1 MRAVDLAAME
11 RPSKAA
17 LTAVPACLAEG
28 LWALGN
34 SFFTLY
40 LVRGRTGSALIDT
53 GISAMADG
61 VIGQLEALGV
71 RPDTLIV
78 THPHP
83 DHINGLD
90 ALRERFPEARVVIG
104 PGAAEFL
111 AHPKTAA
118 SLVAE
123 DRFMSEFL
131 AARGMKPGRP
141 PIERPPSV
149 EGAAVARDGETMDLG
164 GLTIRFLHVGGHA
177 IGNILV
183 HVPELGA
190 LMASDSL
197 GFRIP
202 SIGFFPIFFTGYAE
216 YMAAI
221 DRLEALEPQILC
233 LAHQGPLTGEDAR
246 KAFRDARE
254 AARSLCEEIRKDTR
268 DEDAVIRDLYPR
280 FYRDELA
287 LYTPD
292 NIITCCRLVIRR
304 SRV

>member
-1 MRAVDLAAME
+1 ME
-11 RPSKAA
+11 RSATGA
-17 LTAVPACLAEG
+17 LTAVPGCLAEG
-28 LWALGN
+28 LRAMGN

-40 LVRGRTGSALIDT
+40 LVRGRTGSALVDT

-61 VIGQLEALGV
+61 VIGQLDALGV

-83 DHINGLD
+83 DHINGLA

-123 DRFMSEFL
+123 DRFMSDFL
-131 AARGMKPGRP
+131 ASRGLKPGRP

-149 EGAAVARDGETMDLG
+149 DGAAVVRDGETLELG

-177 IGNILV
+177 VGNILV

-190 LMASDSL
+190 LMVSDSL

-202 SIGFFPIFFTGYAE
+202 SIGFFPIFFTGYAD

-221 DRLEALEPQILC
+221 DRLEALEPRILC
-233 LAHQGPLTGEDAR
+233 LAHQGPLVGEDVC
-246 KAFRDARE
+246 KAFRDARK
-254 AARSLCEEIRKDTR
+254 AARSLRDEISNDPR
-268 DEDAVIRDLYPR
+268 DEDALIRNLYRR

-292 NIITCCRLVIRR
+292 NIIACCRLVIRR
-304 SRV
+304 SRA

>member
-1 MRAVDLAAME
+1 MG
-11 RPSKAA
+11 RPSQKTAA
-17 LTAVPACLAEG
+17 VFPGRLAEG

-40 LVRGRTGSALIDT
+40 LLRGQTASALVDT
-53 GISAMADG
+53 GISAMADE
-61 VIGQLEALGV
+61 VIGQLKLLGV
-71 RPDTLIV
+71 RPDYLIV

-90 ALRERFPEARVVIG
+90 ALRRQYPEARVVIG
-104 PGAAEFL
+104 PGAREFL
-111 AHPKTAA
+111 AHPKTEAA
-118 SLVAE
+118 LVAE

-131 AARGMKPGRP
+131 QSQGYRPGRS
-141 PIERPPSV
+141 PIDRPPSV
-149 EGAAVARDGETMDLG
+149 DGAMVASDNETLDLG
-164 GLTIRFLHVGGHA
+164 GPAIRFLHVGGHA

-183 HVPELGA
+183 HVPGLGA

-202 SIGFFPIFFTGYAE
+202 RIGFFPIFFTGYAD
-216 YMAAI
+216 YMTTI
-221 DRLEALEPQILC
+221 DRLESFEPRILC
-233 LAHQGPLTGEDAR
+233 LAHQGPLVGQDAR

-254 AARSLCEEIRKDTR
+254 AARSLCEEIRNDPR
-268 DEDAVIRDLYPR
+268 DEDAIINDLYPR

-292 NIITCCRLVIRR
+292 NIIGCCRLVIRR
-304 SRV
+304 SRA

>member
-1 MRAVDLAAME
+1 M
-11 RPSKAA
+11 
-17 LTAVPACLAEG
+17 
-28 LWALGN
+28 GN

-40 LVRGRTGSALIDT
+40 FVRGRTGSALIDT

-61 VIGQLEALGV
+61 VIGQLDALGV

-83 DHINGLD
+83 DHINGLA

-123 DRFMSEFL
+123 DRFMSDFL
-131 AARGMKPGRP
+131 ASRGLKPGRP

-149 EGAAVARDGETMDLG
+149 DGAAVVRDGEMLELG

-177 IGNILV
+177 VGNILV

-190 LMASDSL
+190 LMVSDSL

-202 SIGFFPIFFTGYAE
+202 SIGFFPIFFTGYAD

-221 DRLEALEPQILC
+221 DRLEALEPRILC
-233 LAHQGPLTGEDAR
+233 LAHQGPLVGEDAR
-246 KAFRDARE
+246 KAFRDARK
-254 AARSLCEEIRKDTR
+254 AARSLRDEISNDPR
-268 DEDAVIRDLYPR
+268 DEDALIRNLYRR

-292 NIITCCRLVIRR
+292 NIIACCRLVIRR
-304 SRV
+304 SRA

>member
-1 MRAVDLAAME
+1 MG
-11 RPSKAA
+11 RPSQP
-17 LTAVPACLAEG
+17 TAGSFPARLDEG

-40 LVRGRTGSALIDT
+40 LVRGKTASALIDT

-61 VIGQLEALGV
+61 VIGQLEKLGV
-71 RPDTLIV
+71 SPDYLIV

-90 ALRERFPEARVVIG
+90 ALRERYPEARVVIG
-104 PGAAEFL
+104 PGAREFL
-111 AHPKTAA
+111 SHPKTAA

-131 AARGMKPGRP
+131 KSQGYLPGRP
-141 PIERPPSV
+141 PIERPPSLD
-149 EGAAVARDGETMDLG
+149 GAVVAGDNETIDLG
-164 GLTIRFLHVGGHA
+164 GTTLRILHVGGHA

-183 HVPELGA
+183 HVPEISA

-202 SIGFFPIFFTGYAE
+202 SLGFFPIFFTGYAD
-216 YMAAI
+216 YMAVI
-221 DRLEALEPQILC
+221 DRMEALQPRILC
-233 LAHQGPLTGEDAR
+233 LAHQGPLTGENAR
-246 KAFRDARE
+246 RAFQDARE
-254 AARSLCEEIRKDTR
+254 AARSICEEIRNDPR
-268 DEDAVIRDLYPR
+268 DEDAVIHDLYLR

-287 LYTPD
+287 LYTPE
-292 NIITCCRLVIRR
+292 NIIGCCRLIIRR
-304 SRV
+304 SRAGQA

>member
-1 MRAVDLAAME
+1 MEHQPTAADYPQ
-11 RPSKAA
+11 R
-17 LTAVPACLAEG
+17 LTDG
-28 LWALGN
+28 LWVLGN
-34 SFFTLY
+34 SYFNLY
-40 LVRGRTGSALIDT
+40 LVRGTAAAALVDA
-53 GISAMADG
+53 GISAVADD
-61 VIGQLEALGV
+61 VIGQLEKLGV
-71 RPDTLIV
+71 TPDHLVV

-90 ALRERFPEARVVIG
+90 ALRDRYPAARVVIG
-104 PGAAEFL
+104 PGAREFL

-123 DRFMSEFL
+123 DRFMAAFL
-131 AARGMKPGRP
+131 ASKGFRAGRP

-149 EGAAVARDGETMDLG
+149 EGAVAAGDGETLDLG
-164 GLTIRFLHVGGHA
+164 GLTLRFLHVGGHA

-183 HVPELGA
+183 HVPALGA
-190 LMASDSL
+190 LMCSDSL

-202 SIGFFPIFFTGYAE
+202 RIGFFPIFFTGYAD

-221 DRLEALEPQILC
+221 DRLEALEPRILC
-233 LAHQGPLTGEDAR
+233 LAHQGPLLGEDAR

-254 AARSLCEEIRKDTR
+254 AARALCEEIRNDPR
-268 DEDAVIRDLYPR
+268 DEDAIIQGLYPR

-292 NIITCCRLVIRR
+292 NIIGCCRLVIRR
-304 SRV
+304 SRA

>member
-1 MRAVDLAAME
+1 M
-11 RPSKAA
+11 
-17 LTAVPACLAEG
+17 
-28 LWALGN
+28 GN

-40 LVRGRTGSALIDT
+40 LVRGRTGSALVDT

-61 VIGQLEALGV
+61 VIGQLDALGV

-83 DHINGLD
+83 DHINGLA

-123 DRFMSEFL
+123 DRFMSDFL
-131 AARGMKPGRP
+131 ASRGLKPGRP

-149 EGAAVARDGETMDLG
+149 DGAAVVRDGETLELG

-177 IGNILV
+177 VGNILV

-190 LMASDSL
+190 LMVSDSL

-202 SIGFFPIFFTGYAE
+202 SIGFFPIFFTGYAD

-221 DRLEALEPQILC
+221 DRLEALEPRILC
-233 LAHQGPLTGEDAR
+233 LAHQGPLVGEDVC
-246 KAFRDARE
+246 KAFRDARK
-254 AARSLCEEIRKDTR
+254 AARSLRDEIRNDPR
-268 DEDAVIRDLYPR
+268 DEDVLIRNLYRR

-292 NIITCCRLVIRR
+292 NIIACCRLVIRR
-304 SRV
+304 SRA

>member
-1 MRAVDLAAME
+1 M
-11 RPSKAA
+11 
-17 LTAVPACLAEG
+17 
-28 LWALGN
+28 GN

-40 LVRGRTGSALIDT
+40 FVRGRTGSALIDT

-61 VIGQLEALGV
+61 VIGQLDALGV

-83 DHINGLD
+83 DHINGLA

-123 DRFMSEFL
+123 DRFMSDFL
-131 AARGMKPGRP
+131 ASRGLKPGRP

-149 EGAAVARDGETMDLG
+149 DGAAVVRDGEMLELG

-177 IGNILV
+177 VGNILV

-190 LMASDSL
+190 LMVSDSL

-202 SIGFFPIFFTGYAE
+202 SIGFFPIFFTGYAD

-221 DRLEALEPQILC
+221 DRLEALEPRILC
-233 LAHQGPLTGEDAR
+233 LAHQGPLVGEDAR
-246 KAFRDARE
+246 KAFRDARK
-254 AARSLCEEIRKDTR
+254 AARSLRDEIRNDPR
-268 DEDAVIRDLYPR
+268 DEDVLIRNLYRR

-292 NIITCCRLVIRR
+292 NIIACCRLVIRR
-304 SRV
+304 SRA